1 VSKQLSR
8 IAPWQAGKLFAVL
21 YFFLSLIFVIP
32 MILIAAIAPMP
43 VGPGFHFSVGTL
55 LFFPFMYA
63 LVALIFVPLACWFYN
78 IAAKFVGGLE
88 VTVTEVAD
96 V

>member
-1 VSKQLSR
+1 MSKQLSR

-43 VGPGFHFSVGTL
+43 VGVVHPRQIQLRRTTPIGQS
-55 LFFPFMYA
+55 
-63 LVALIFVPLACWFYN
+63 AC
-78 IAAKFVGGLE
+78 GDS
-88 VTVTEVAD
+88 T
-96 V
+96 

>member
-1 VSKQLSR
+1 MSKQLSR

-32 MILIAAIAPMP
+32 MILIAAIAPTPM
-43 VGPGFHFSVGTL
+43 GTGFHFSVGVL
-55 LFFPFMYA
+55 LIFPFMYA

-88 VTVTEVAD
+88 VTVTDIVD